1 MNTVYKT
8 LFEVKLLHEFYLT
21 DKSGSNIFS
30 IATQAGRLNFLKGRF
45 DTNDENIN
53 SDVDF
58 VIPTQAK
65 AIFDNYDLKLL
76 PTYAGFKVVISVMP
90 QKMLDGTVVYEPK
103 NNLPDDL
110 GIPVLVVKK
119 GNQLNYFTNSKL
131 EKTTPAAYYFS
142 NDTAVSGNR
151 IPPFLTADVSPFN
164 AAVSYE
170 QGELVKFAA
179 NDYREFYKDDTDTV
193 QWISLSGNAFANEND
208 RLLLP
213 LSFYYAFPQGSAVT
227 QVNFT
232 LNNSDG
238 DEIDKFDFKNNKAL
252 NKLRLTIDKKKV
264 KLLPLAV
271 TNEKLVYTLTAM
283 GDGGYNKT
291 HQIVFYQDEK
301 EIKDSLALVLMKVKT
316 SATAYSLLDNTGKLI
331 TKKQPD
337 STYNPAPP
345 VFEVNFKS
353 KPSFWRYINNA
364 RKKLKSGLHTDLLL
378 SKDGTLISK
387 VPKALTYTSTLF
399 RKPDNTLY
407 YLPNPEPYQSVTF
420 EKNKMYSD
428 IMVQESALFPLAP

>member
-1 MNTVYKT
+1 MNTVYKI

-21 DKSGSNIFS
+21 DRNGSNIFS
-30 IATQAGRLNFLKGRF
+30 IATQAGRLNFLKSRF

-53 SDVDF
+53 GDIDF
-58 VIPTQAK
+58 IVPIQAK

-76 PTYAGFKVVISVMP
+76 PTYAGFKVVISVVP
-90 QKMLDGTVVYEPK
+90 QKMLDGTMVYEPK
-103 NNLPDDL
+103 NTLPDDF

-119 GNQLNYFTNSKL
+119 GNQLNNVTNSKL
-131 EKTTPAAYYFS
+131 EKTLPTAYYFS
-142 NDTAVSGNR
+142 NDTIVSGNR
-151 IPPFLTADVSPFN
+151 IAPFLTADVSAFD
-164 AAVSYE
+164 ASVSYE
-170 QGELVKFAA
+170 QGELVRFAA
-179 NDYREFYKDDTDTV
+179 NDYREFYKDDADTV

-213 LSFYYAFPQGSAVT
+213 LNFYYTFPQNSAVT
-227 QVNFT
+227 QVNFI

-238 DEIDKFDFKNNKAL
+238 AEIDKFDFKNDKAL
-252 NKLRLTIDKKKV
+252 NKVRLTIDKKKV
-264 KLLPLAV
+264 KVLPIAV
-271 TNEKLVYTLTAM
+271 VNEKSIYTLTVT
-283 GDGGYNKT
+283 GNGYNKT
-291 HQIVFYQDEK
+291 HHVVFYQDEK
-301 EIKDSLALVLMKVKT
+301 EIKDSLGLVLMKVKT
-316 SATAYSLLDNTGKLI
+316 SATAYNLLDNTGKLI

-337 STYNPAPP
+337 GTYNPAPP

-378 SKDGTLISK
+378 LKNGTLISK

-420 EKNKMYSD
+420 EKDKMYSD

>member
-1 MNTVYKT
+1 MNTVYKI

-21 DKSGSNIFS
+21 DRNGSNIFS
-30 IATQAGRLNFLKGRF
+30 IATQAGRLNFLKSRF

-53 SDVDF
+53 GDVDF
-58 VIPTQAK
+58 MVPIQAK

-76 PTYAGFKVVISVMP
+76 PTYAGFKVVISVIP
-90 QKMLDGTVVYEPK
+90 QKLLDGTVVYEPK
-103 NNLPDDL
+103 NTLPNDL

-119 GNQLNYFTNSKL
+119 GNQLNNFTNSKL
-131 EKTTPAAYYFS
+131 EKTLPTAYYFS
-142 NDTAVSGNR
+142 NDTTVSGNR
-151 IPPFLTADVSPFN
+151 IPPFLTADVSAFD

-179 NDYREFYKDDTDTV
+179 NDYREFYKDDSDTV

-213 LSFYYAFPQGSAVT
+213 LNFYYAFPQNSAVT

-232 LNNSDG
+232 LSDSDG
-238 DEIDKFDFKNNKAL
+238 LEVDKFDFKNDKAL
-252 NKLRLTIDKKKV
+252 NKVRLTIDKKKV
-264 KLLPLAV
+264 KVLPVVIA
-271 TNEKLVYTLTAM
+271 NEKSIYTLTVT
-283 GDGGYNKT
+283 GNSGYNKT
-291 HQIVFYQDEK
+291 HRVVFYQDEK
-301 EIKDSLALVLMKVKT
+301 EIRDSLGLVLMKVKT
-316 SATAYSLLDNTGKLI
+316 SATAYNLLDNTGKLI
-331 TKKQPD
+331 AKKQSD
-337 STYNPAPP
+337 GTYNPAPP

-364 RKKLKSGLHTDLLL
+364 RKNLKSGLHTDLLL
-378 SKDGTLISK
+378 LKNGTLISK

-407 YLPNPEPYQSVTF
+407 YLPNPEPYQPVTF
-420 EKNKMYSD
+420 EKDKMYSD